1 MRAKTDHFIMR
12 NFATLRKR
20 CRLRKKSLQDDV
32 KYAHRCA
39 KRQFS
44 LIVWYL
50 HKLLYTFLL
59 YKTTDTHIEKR
70 FLHNMQNI
78 FKFHTECGAQL
89 TKKTNNNTQWD
100 LIFEYISKI
109 LYF

>member
-1 MRAKTDHFIMR
+1 M
-12 NFATLRKR
+12 
-20 CRLRKKSLQDDV
+20 QDDV
-32 KYAHRCA
+32 KHAHRCA

-89 TKKTNNNTQWD
+89 TKKTNNNTRWD

>member
-1 MRAKTDHFIMR
+1 M
-12 NFATLRKR
+12 
-20 CRLRKKSLQDDV
+20 QDDV
-32 KYAHRCA
+32 KHAHRCA

-78 FKFHTECGAQL
+78 FKFHTEGGAQR
-89 TKKTNNNTQWD
+89 TKKTKNNTQWD
-100 LIFEYISKI
+100 LKFEYISKI

>member
-1 MRAKTDHFIMR
+1 
-12 NFATLRKR
+12 
-20 CRLRKKSLQDDV
+20 
-32 KYAHRCA
+32 
-39 KRQFS
+39 
-44 LIVWYL
+44 
-50 HKLLYTFLL
+50 
-59 YKTTDTHIEKR
+59 
-70 FLHNMQNI
+70 MQNI

>member
-20 CRLRKKSLQDDV
+20 CRLRKKSMQDDV
-32 KYAHRCA
+32 KHAHRCA

-70 FLHNMQNI
+70 FLHNM
-78 FKFHTECGAQL
+78 
-89 TKKTNNNTQWD
+89 
-100 LIFEYISKI
+100 
-109 LYF
+109 